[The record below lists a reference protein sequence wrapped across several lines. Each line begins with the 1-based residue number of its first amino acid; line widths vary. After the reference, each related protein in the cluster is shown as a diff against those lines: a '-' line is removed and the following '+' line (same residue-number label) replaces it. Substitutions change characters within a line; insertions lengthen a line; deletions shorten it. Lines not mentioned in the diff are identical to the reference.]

1 MIVFVSFI
9 IIVAI
14 IIIVFYLGKIVKE
27 EKGYIDEDKKVQA
40 AEIEKKRNNLQNLQS
55 KSTVFS
61 EEDFEKLLLE
71 AKNDP
76 NKLDNL
82 KSAIQENLRK
92 SIKAQ
97 DMNSS
102 RKCNMQLKRIDIV
115 EKEGKFNQ

>member
-40 AEIEKKRNNLQNLQS
+40 AEIEKKRNNLQDLQS